1 MAPKKKV
8 KPVSTI
14 RSDFLASLPRKLSGP
29 SNLTSEQLLRAYGL
43 AQPRNEAADDEILNR
58 VCPNKWVEKSTE
70 IVAPVKPSSP
80 IIPDSED
87 EDDDVQIIDP
97 EDSKASTSKKSTAK
111 GKGKAKDLCCLEHC
125 VGNPRCLNWL
135 GQDKWENSG
144 LCLFHCLLFFS
155 LQS

>member
-1 MAPKKKV
+1 MAPKKKT
-8 KPVSTI
+8 KILPTI

-43 AQPRNEAADDEILNR
+43 AQPRNDAGDDEILNR
-58 VCPNKWVEKSTE
+58 VCPNKWVERSTE
-70 IVAPVKPSSP
+70 TIVPMKPPSP

-87 EDDDVQIIDP
+87 EDDDEVQIVEP
-97 EDSKASTSKKSTAK
+97 ESSKASTSKKSTAK

-144 LCLFHCLLFFS
+144 L
-155 LQS
+155 